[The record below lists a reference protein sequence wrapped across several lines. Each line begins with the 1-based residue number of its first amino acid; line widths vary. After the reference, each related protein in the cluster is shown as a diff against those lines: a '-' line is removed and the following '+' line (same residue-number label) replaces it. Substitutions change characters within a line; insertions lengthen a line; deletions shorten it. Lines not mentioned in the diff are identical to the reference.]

1 MTSARSRDPSVRPAP
16 GPPRDYRFP
25 AFQRRTLANGLRLV
39 IAPVVSL
46 PIVTVMAAVDAG
58 AANDPRDRDG
68 LAQLTA
74 RALLEG
80 TAHADAAEMTERF
93 ELLGASLEAGATWDV
108 GGAHLT
114 VMTERLPAAL
124 ALLGEVLMSPA
135 FPAREVERLRN
146 ERLAELLQLRTE
158 PRGLA
163 DEMFARF
170 VYSPDSRYA
179 MPESGSE
186 ASVQRLSGE
195 DVLGFYRARYRPGA
209 VTLVIAGDIRVPD
222 VETMAANVFGSWGG
236 GTPSSI
242 ETLDLPARIKR
253 AAHLVVKPE
262 APQSELRIGHVGL
275 PRAHPDF
282 FDVVVMNALL
292 GGLFSSRINLNL
304 REVHAYTYGASSDF
318 EWRRAS
324 GPFNVATAV
333 KSDATGDAA
342 REILHEIDRMRAER
356 VTADELSLA
365 TSYLDGVFPIKYET
379 TFAIAR
385 ALANL
390 VIYDLPDDYF
400 DSYRACIRAVSA
412 DGVRA
417 AAARHLRPDE
427 LQLVVVGDP
436 DVVRAPLKRLGF
448 GPMTTYDA
456 DGVAIE
462 R

>member
-1 MTSARSRDPSVRPAP
+1 MTAARPVDPSVRPAP

-25 AFQRRTLANGLRLV
+25 PFERRTLGNGLRIV
-39 IAPVVSL
+39 IAPVATL
-46 PIVTVMAAVDAG
+46 PIVTVMAVVDAG

-68 LAQLTA
+68 LARLTA

-80 TAHADAAEMTERF
+80 TARGDAAEMTERF
-93 ELLGASLEAGATWDV
+93 ELLGASLEAGATWDA

-135 FPAREVERLRN
+135 FPAREVERLKN
-146 ERLAELLQLRTE
+146 ERLTELLQLRTE

-170 VYSPDSRYA
+170 VYSPESRYA

-195 DVLGFYRARYRPGA
+195 DVTGFYRARYRPGA
-209 VTLVIAGDIRVPD
+209 TTLVIAGDIRVSD
-222 VETMAANVFGSWGG
+222 VETMVANVFASWGG
-236 GTPSSI
+236 GTPPPVEI
-242 ETLDLPARIKR
+242 VDHPARVER
-253 AAHLVVKPE
+253 AAHLMIKPD

-304 REVHAYTYGASSDF
+304 REVHAYTYGASSEF

-324 GPFNVATAV
+324 GPFTVATAV
-333 KSDATGDAA
+333 KSDATADAA
-342 REILHEIDRMRAER
+342 REILHEIHRMRTEP
-356 VTADELSLA
+356 VTVDELSLA

-390 VIYDLPDDYF
+390 VIFDLPDDYF
-400 DSYRACIRAVSA
+400 DSYRARIRAVSA
-412 DGVRA
+412 DGVLA
-417 AAARHLRPDE
+417 AAARHLRPEE

-436 DVVRAPLKRLGF
+436 DAVRAPLKRLGF
-448 GPMTTYDA
+448 GPLATYDA
-456 DGVAIE
+456 EGVAIE